1 MNEASYNEAGKS
13 SLPGLLLLLEPGGL
27 PDHDALHRMIA
38 DIPRA
43 DVSIPRI
50 LHASGIVE
58 VIVDGLTFDIHGL
71 ASDAPISPPR
81 IQYAFDC
88 RVEDLAGCD
97 VMGLYPAPHLA
108 GGANALPVIR
118 TLLSLGVK
126 LAERIDGVRAVCWT
140 PARTAI
146 AASTFI
152 DAVNAWLAGG
162 QIPAPGLFGLYSEA
176 DGTWRTDGLAFLFG
190 RELVIDKDLCNDEAA
205 AMRMAASIA
214 HDLAGYGA
222 PDVAEDRWLEDGCAI
237 RLEPDDRTATVGVR
251 PAPKSAELAVAARA
265 R

>member
-1 MNEASYNEAGKS
+1 MKEASYDEAETAN
-13 SLPGLLLLLEPGGL
+13 LPGLLLLLEPGGR
-27 PDHDALHRMIA
+27 PDHDALHRLIA

-50 LHASGIVE
+50 LNASGIVE

-81 IQYAFDC
+81 IHYAFDC
-88 RVEDLAGCD
+88 RVEDLSGCD
-97 VMGLYPAPHLA
+97 AMSLYPAPHLA

-118 TLLSLGVK
+118 TMLSLGVK
-126 LAERIDGVRAVCWT
+126 LAKRIGGVRALCWT

-152 DAVNAWLAGG
+152 AAVNAWLAGG
-162 QIPAPGLFGLYSEA
+162 QIPAPGLFGLYSDA

-237 RLEPDDRTATVGVR
+237 RLEPDDRTATIGVR
-251 PAPKSAELAVAARA
+251 SALKSAELANAARG